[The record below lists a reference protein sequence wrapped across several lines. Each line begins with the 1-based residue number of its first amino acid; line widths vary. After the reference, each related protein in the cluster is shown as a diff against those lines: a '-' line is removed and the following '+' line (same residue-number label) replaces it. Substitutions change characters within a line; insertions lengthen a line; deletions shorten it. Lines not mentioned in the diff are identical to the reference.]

1 MDQANRLYEIA
12 RDTLEREVPG
22 DPPLSKYEQRLVD
35 GECTRCG
42 VELPEDRKADGH
54 SMCARC
60 HGYMLTAKRRSAKKA
75 RLRWKR
81 KRLCGECGKKRRPG
95 GRLCPV
101 CSVRKGAVPRQF
113 LEHSVE
119 HSRDRPDEQWDAR
132 VEQSPDGKPRA
143 RRRFHGQGKRGRQSG
158 AQLDEQDFLDARRCV
173 EEGWQGLLYYR
184 SAEVQSL
191 PRIQRD
197 EVKSAALAKFS
208 RGQRWLEEIIDRNS
222 PKSRKAAA
230 ETDDE

>member
-12 RDTLEREVPG
+12 RDTLENEVPG

-54 SMCARC
+54 SMCAKC
-60 HGYMLTAKRRSAKKA
+60 HSYVLTAKRRSAKKKRA
-75 RLRWKR
+75 TWKR
-81 KRLCGECGKKRRPG
+81 KKLCGQCGGKRRPG
-95 GRLCPV
+95 GKLCPP
-101 CSVRKGAVPRQF
+101 CSVRFGAVPRS
-113 LEHSVE
+113 LVDHYVD
-119 HSRDRPDEQWDAR
+119 HGGDRPDEKWRAT
-132 VEQSPDGKPRA
+132 VEQSPDGILRE

-173 EEGWQGLLYYR
+173 EEGWQGLLYFR
-184 SAEVQSL
+184 SAEVQAL

-222 PKSRKAAA
+222 PKSRKSAA
-230 ETDDE
+230 EPDDE